1 MKTRFAILCLLC
13 VSASSHHLFAQ
24 SDAGRPGA
32 FLRMGVGARALALG
46 GTFVALADDPSAGY
60 WNPAGLAQ
68 LNQIEVLA
76 SYSRMPSDRTH
87 YFASGVLPWGQVTSL
102 GVSWINLGVSGIEA
116 RTGNSAA
123 PDYLFSNNASAL
135 LITAARQINSFF
147 SVGVNAKLFSQSLD
161 NASAFGTGMDV
172 AFFVHPARFV
182 KFGLMVQ
189 DLGSKLKWSTG
200 WREAFPMTVRG
211 GVSANLADNFLI
223 SLDAVKIDNSGL
235 DFCAGTEYKA
245 LEIFP
250 MRLGYSVQG
259 VVGGAGLAI
268 PMRTFDLKLDY
279 AYSDDLLATSRSNK
293 LSFGLA
299 LSHRQRARKSGEEA
313 LPLTSA
319 VEAQSSRANRGLAKS
334 NKQFY
339 VEVMVRA
346 VKVTDGPGTAY
357 KRVAVVK
364 KGERLRKISATTS
377 WYQIE
382 LAGGKTGWV
391 NRKYVKEVK
400 K

>member
-1 MKTRFAILCLLC
+1 MKTRFVVLCLLC
-13 VSASSHHLFAQ
+13 VIASSPHLLAQ
-24 SDAGRPGA
+24 PDAGRPGA

-76 SYSRMPSDRTH
+76 SYYRMPSDRTH
-87 YFASGVLPWGQVTSL
+87 YFASGVLPWGRVTSI

-116 RTGNSAA
+116 RAGNTAA

-161 NASAFGTGMDV
+161 NASAFGTGMDL
-172 AFFVHPARFV
+172 ALFVHPTRFV
-182 KFGLMVQ
+182 KFGLTLQ

-211 GVSANLADNFLI
+211 GVSANLADNFLM
-223 SLDAVKIDNSGL
+223 SLEAVKIDNSGL
-235 DFCAGTEYKA
+235 EFCAGAEYKA
-245 LEIFP
+245 LEVFP
-250 MRLGYSVQG
+250 IRLGYSGQG

-268 PMRTFDLKLDY
+268 PMRTLDLKLDY
-279 AYSDDLLATSRSNK
+279 AYSDDLLEASRSNK
-293 LSFGLA
+293 LSLGLA
-299 LSHRQRARKSGEEA
+299 LTPRQRVRKSNDEA

-319 VEAQSSRANRGLAKS
+319 AEMQSPRANRALAKS
-334 NKQFY
+334 NQQTY

-357 KRVAVVK
+357 KRIAVIK
-364 KGERLRKISATTS
+364 KGERLRKIAASTS

-382 LAGGKTGWV
+382 LAGGKAGWV
-391 NRKYVKEVK
+391 NRKYVKEVRN
-400 K
+400 